1 MRSVSEEASNAIG
14 LIEAADDHL
23 AKINALRAWPGLS
36 GAQRAAALVIL
47 CIQYAE
53 AMSATAPADVAA
65 FLAISQERAEKLFDG
80 VDDPPFALYS
90 VQGGRDGWQ
99 ATDALEYGPR

>member
-1 MRSVSEEASNAIG
+1 MRTVSEEASNAIG

-23 AKINALRAWPGLS
+23 AKINAIRAWPGLS

-47 CIQYAE
+47 CLQHAE
-53 AMSATAPADVAA
+53 ATSATDPADVAA
-65 FLAISQERAEKLFDG
+65 FLSISQERAEKLFDG
-80 VDDPPFALYS
+80 VEAPPFALFS
-90 VQGGRDGWQ
+90 VQGHRDGWQ